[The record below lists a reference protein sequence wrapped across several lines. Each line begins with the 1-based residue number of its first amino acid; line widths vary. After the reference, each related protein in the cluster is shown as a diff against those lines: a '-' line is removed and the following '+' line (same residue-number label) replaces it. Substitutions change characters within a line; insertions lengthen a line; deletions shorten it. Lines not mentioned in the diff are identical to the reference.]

1 MVKLESAVS
10 FASLGLIVMFILL
23 LYSFISF
30 LIGPMSQGPDI
41 VVQPEG
47 VLIQVISISA
57 APGVILAG
65 IAYGLVKNYGSKRI
79 GIILCISGAIL
90 LIGTVLIQGM
100 IPKIPE
106 IVVIPQIIPLSYA
119 FMAAGVGI
127 IIIGIIAYMKEG
139 KRQRPIGE
147 EEHTSE
153 LQSRLH
159 LVCR

>member
-100 IPKIPE
+100 VPKIPE
-106 IVVIPQIIPLSYA
+106 IVIIPQISPLSYA

-147 EEHTSE
+147 ENI
-153 LQSRLH
+153 
-159 LVCR
+159 

>member
-106 IVVIPQIIPLSYA
+106 IVIIPQIIPLSYA

-127 IIIGIIAYMKEG
+127 IIIGIIAYMKDG

-147 EEHTSE
+147 ENI
-153 LQSRLH
+153 
-159 LVCR
+159 